1 MIKVLIKSKYFKILF
16 LVIVVAMLVLAGSS
30 RMLTGRM
37 NLPDESLEKLKSQ
50 GIDVVLSF
58 GEYRELKLIDG
69 DDNLAAGKNNDG
81 IWEIIDL
88 ETRKTA
94 VLDGI
99 DYVDEGGRDMVV
111 LKADKGYIAAD
122 TDRLLKKGQLTDKG
136 IIERCEDA

>member
-81 IWEIIDL
+81 IWAY
-88 ETRKTA
+88 RS
-94 VLDGI
+94 
-99 DYVDEGGRDMVV
+99 
-111 LKADKGYIAAD
+111 
-122 TDRLLKKGQLTDKG
+122 
-136 IIERCEDA
+136 